1 MSDLSS
7 TAMAISSHIVM
18 PLAQMRLANLIC
30 RHVHGAL
37 TVPKAGSALVSS
49 YKTLWYKVCMYQQL
63 SAGSQLEATDVST
76 A

>member
-18 PLAQMRLANLIC
+18 PLAQMSLANLNC
-30 RHVHGAL
+30 RQGAL
-37 TVPKAGSALVSS
+37 TVPKNGSALVSS